1 MKQFQGT
8 NRPSYSKQKIPS
20 VRKRRHEEER
30 QMVRE
35 YMLGRGRTKDG
46 QDVVRESSET
56 SKGDDEVVDVLENET
71 EREEI
76 KKQTQ

>member
-56 SKGDDEVVDVLENET
+56 SKEVVEGVLENET

-76 KKQTQ
+76 KKQT

>member
-56 SKGDDEVVDVLENET
+56 CKGDDEVVDVLENET
-71 EREEI
+71 E
-76 KKQTQ
+76 K